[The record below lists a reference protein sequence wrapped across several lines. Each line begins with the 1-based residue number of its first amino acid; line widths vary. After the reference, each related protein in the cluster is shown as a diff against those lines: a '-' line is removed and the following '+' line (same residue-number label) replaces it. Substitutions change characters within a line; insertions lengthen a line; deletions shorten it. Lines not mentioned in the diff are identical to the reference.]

1 MLFDIYVI
9 CFLFVVGILA
19 GMVSIIIGLKG
30 HLKIKEYFNCCDNCN
45 NIYKWYELIP
55 IISFFISRGECRYCK
70 KELSMMYPVL
80 EIMSGMLF
88 SFSYVIYGFSYEMI
102 IMIILTILSLIIY
115 VSDFKYYVI
124 LDGPLFLFSII
135 ILAMKFAFF
144 GFETFLVSLCS
155 GILIFIFMMIIR
167 YIGNKIFKQESLGG
181 GDIKLS
187 MLFGF
192 MLGIK
197 LSIVSLVIGSFLAF
211 PCAVYYSLTDKS
223 REIPFGPF
231 LVTGLYLVF
240 VFMEPINRFLSIIF

>member
-30 HLKIKEYFNCCDNCN
+30 PLKIKEYFNCCDNCN

-135 ILAMKFAFF
+135 ILAMKFLFF

-167 YIGNKIFKQESLGG
+167 YIGNKIFKQESLGC

>member
-30 HLKIKEYFNCCDNCN
+30 PLKIKEYFNCCDNCN

-135 ILAMKFAFF
+135 ILAMKFLFF

-167 YIGNKIFKQESLGG
+167 YIGNKIFKQESLGC

-240 VFMEPINRFLSIIF
+240 VFMEPINKFLSIIF

>member
-1 MLFDIYVI
+1 
-9 CFLFVVGILA
+9 
-19 GMVSIIIGLKG
+19 
-30 HLKIKEYFNCCDNCN
+30 
-45 NIYKWYELIP
+45 
-55 IISFFISRGECRYCK
+55 
-70 KELSMMYPVL
+70 
-80 EIMSGMLF
+80 
-88 SFSYVIYGFSYEMI
+88 
-102 IMIILTILSLIIY
+102 
-115 VSDFKYYVI
+115 
-124 LDGPLFLFSII
+124 
-135 ILAMKFAFF
+135 MKFAFF